1 MEADARLVY
10 WSSMRTFLRCLARV
24 GVSALCLVVIAGEVS
39 VPAQTPEVPAPT
51 VSAPTAQIVDAADKF
66 LATLTPEQQQKA
78 VYAFD
83 DADQRAR
90 WSNLPTGFVPRG
102 GISLKQMSAA
112 QQDAAMRLLAVV
124 LSPLGVE
131 KVNEIRQADD
141 DFKANG
147 LRRGPGGRGGAPG
160 GPPPGG
166 QKGPLPG
173 GQSGQSPQFSGAGG
187 PRGGGPG
194 GRPPGGDMF
203 GSELYYISFLGTPST
218 TRKWML
224 QFGGH
229 HLALNITIA
238 GSQGVLTPTLT
249 GAQPAAFNLNGKV
262 VRPLGRESDKALALL
277 RALDEEQ
284 RVKAVLTYTVPDLV
298 LGPGQDGKKIVPE
311 GLKAAAMSPGQQ
323 AMLLDLIAEWTGIL
337 NEASAAARMT
347 ELKADLKETWF
358 AWSGPATGAAGSNI
372 TAYYRIQ
379 GPHLV
384 IEYAPQHDEPT
395 NHVHTIYRDPTDDYG
410 AALVGQ

>member
-1 MEADARLVY
+1 MK
-10 WSSMRTFLRCLARV
+10 TFRRSVVRV
-24 GVSALCLVVIAGEVS
+24 GVGALCLVVIGGGGSVLARTS
-39 VPAQTPEVPAPT
+39 KVPASTAP
-51 VSAPTAQIVDAADKF
+51 VPTASTATQQIVAAADKF
-66 LATLTPEQQQKA
+66 LATLTPEQRQKV

-102 GISLKQMSAA
+102 GLNLKQMSAA

-124 LSPLGVE
+124 LSPMGVE

-147 LRRGPGGRGGAPG
+147 SRRGPGGRGG
-160 GPPPGG
+160 PP
-166 QKGPLPG
+166 
-173 GQSGQSPQFSGAGG
+173 A
-187 PRGGGPG
+187 

-203 GSELYYISFLGTPST
+203 GSDLYYISFLGAPST

-229 HLALNITIA
+229 HLALNISIA

-249 GAQPAAFNLNGKV
+249 GAQPAEFNLNGKI

-277 RALDEEQ
+277 QSLDERQ
-284 RVKAVLTYTVPDLV
+284 RRQAVLTYTVSDLV
-298 LGPGQDGKKIVPE
+298 LGPGEDGKKIVPE

-347 ELKADLKETWF
+347 ELQADLQETWF

-410 AALVGQ
+410 AALVGR